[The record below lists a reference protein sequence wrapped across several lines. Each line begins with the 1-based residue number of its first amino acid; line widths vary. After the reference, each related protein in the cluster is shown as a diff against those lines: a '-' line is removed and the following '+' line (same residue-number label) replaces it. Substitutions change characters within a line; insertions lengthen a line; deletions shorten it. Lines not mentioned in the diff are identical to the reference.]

1 MQRSKDRQ
9 GEASMTNS
17 AKPSKQASLATGAG
31 ILMAGATL
39 MILLGVVF
47 QLAELGYGEIIPGCT
62 WLLSLLADSLWR
74 VVSIHMNIPSLH
86 TILVYWPLLLVG
98 LGCSTLLAL
107 RAGNQQLASSSVRTG
122 SRYGE

>member
-1 MQRSKDRQ
+1 
-9 GEASMTNS
+9 MTNS
-17 AKPSKQASLATGAG
+17 AQRSNQATLATGAG

-47 QLAELGYGEIIPGCT
+47 QLAELGYGGFVPGFS
-62 WLLSLLADSLWR
+62 WLVSFLADSLWR
-74 VVSIHMNIPSLH
+74 VVAIHLNIPSLH

-107 RAGNQQLASSSVRTG
+107 RAGNQQLAASSVRNG
-122 SRYGE
+122 SNYGE